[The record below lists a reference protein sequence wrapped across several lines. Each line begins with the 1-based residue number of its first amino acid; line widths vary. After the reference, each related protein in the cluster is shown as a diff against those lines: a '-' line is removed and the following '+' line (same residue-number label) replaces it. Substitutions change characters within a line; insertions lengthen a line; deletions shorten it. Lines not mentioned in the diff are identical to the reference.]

1 MRGIRFTKIN
11 YRILYI
17 LSNVVWND
25 NNFSISHFKT
35 HDLLYFR
42 GVWHDAKSYP
52 KSWQL
57 DPTEGPG
64 RVRKRLKRCHL
75 GIENRFLTPDNQY
88 KLGRA
93 FNINFHFF
101 IFMNF

>member
-1 MRGIRFTKIN
+1 MWYGMTTISVFL
-11 YRILYI
+11 ILKLMIYYI
-17 LSNVVWND
+17 
-25 NNFSISHFKT
+25 
-35 HDLLYFR
+35 FR

>member
-1 MRGIRFTKIN
+1 M
-11 YRILYI
+11 
-17 LSNVVWND
+17 VWND